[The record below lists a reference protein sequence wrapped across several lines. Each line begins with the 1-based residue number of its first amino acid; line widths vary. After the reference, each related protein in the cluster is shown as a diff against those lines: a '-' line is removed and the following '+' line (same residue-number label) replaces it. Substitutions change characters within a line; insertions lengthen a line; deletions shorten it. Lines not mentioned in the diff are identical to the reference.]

1 MAFDRRCLVLAAGAV
16 LALPA
21 AVGAQPQPAR
31 PVRVRGKIVAF
42 AAPVLTVDGREGRRI
57 EIRLADRTVVGAFR
71 RIALSDIAAGS
82 FIGTTAEPAADG
94 RLEAR
99 EVHVFPEAL
108 RGTGEGHHSWDL
120 SAGSTMTNGTVEAVV
135 EGTSGRDLNIVYH
148 GRKVA
153 VHVPATTP
161 IVTPIAA
168 SVVDLVPGAQVFLS
182 AAPDAEGRLWAMR
195 VTVEKDGV
203 APPM

>member
-1 MAFDRRCLVLAAGAV
+1 MTLDRRSLLVSAGAMLVLPAV
-16 LALPA
+16 AE
-21 AVGAQPQPAR
+21 AQPQPAG
-31 PVRVRGKIVAF
+31 PMRVRGRIVAY
-42 AAPVLTVDGREGRRI
+42 AAPMLTVEARDGARLA
-57 EIRLADRTVVGAFR
+57 IRLADRPVVGAFR

-82 FIGTTAEPAADG
+82 FIGTTAEPGADG

-99 EVHVFPEAL
+99 EVHVFPEAM
-108 RGTGEGHHSWDL
+108 RGTGEGHHPWDL
-120 SAGSTMTNGTVEAVV
+120 GAGSTMTNGTVEAVV
-135 EGTSGRDLNIVYH
+135 EGTAGRDLNIVYH

-161 IVTPIAA
+161 IVTPAPA
-168 SVVDLVPGAQVFLS
+168 STSDLVPGAWVFLS
-182 AAPDAEGRLWAMR
+182 AARDGEGRLSATR